1 MASLAAKKKAD
12 HDFEY
17 GGFDKL
23 FKKHINVSFAE
34 DLQLAFRAAAFIIV
48 CALPFLVPRT
58 YCPLCYEVVRTRFY
72 NSASVVYFC
81 FTLYKTT
88 GDTIYFA
95 YGGLMGTVIAVTNI
109 WALMGFMP
117 GGYQPGQ
124 PNAYAIFWLI
134 NLWGAVFVFF
144 MLYLNLDGNTR
155 VFGLTTFVWYWM
167 AALNHHVVTGFA
179 HNFEIKL
186 NGGAMGELC
195 CAASGCFIAIIASC
209 VPTPLLATYKMNDT
223 GKFLVRKLHSVW
235 SDFIDY
241 YTGEEKNPYSQ
252 NVLGKDLASLQGG
265 AGTLAPYIK
274 ASWFE
279 CFGMGGANRR
289 RLMMRMLDTYLS
301 ECFNRLSCVLSAC
314 LAEEFDDTHD
324 ALMKRTRAK
333 MTEVCEKIG
342 ELLSTCEDV
351 IIACGWDDESK
362 KLAEGLKED
371 LNKTVD
377 EMTKEFLKAAKELN
391 LYQVSDSIA
400 GEFLVGSNL
409 CCWARITCEFCDK
422 LQGELPAEKTDW
434 TAGGGFLGMFA
445 PGINNTPE
453 NLNYVLRGWV
463 SVMIAF
469 TIGFNGVAGKMVKN
483 YNAALASTI
492 CVLLSKSVG
501 GALQAN
507 LMRLQGV
514 VLGTVIGQ
522 VAYALL
528 AWCVWWGYLSVT
540 AFVYC
545 WSLLTMYMYY
555 HSDNYSTVGLL
566 LSIFANGAMLQGC
579 SDEIFDP
586 TIAYH
591 GIINTVSGITI
602 MATMDIILAPDRSSN
617 MAMIA
622 YQKASEPLSVM
633 ADELF
638 DAKVTALAPRKGAIR
653 GLIAAAEGMN
663 NQASL
668 EPRFWREVWPRST
681 YAAGCNALTA
691 LRFNMA
697 TIDYALVDVSGDERP
712 KAPHF
717 IASSK
722 MTEFEELRLK
732 FKARLHF
739 IQDQMAKCL
748 EHEQMVDVFAEDYEV
763 EAALTST
770 SEEDQMREQ
779 LKVWAVAVS
788 KNPDVLKEEEDTKS
802 TFSSLEDDPIAD
814 MCILYGCMENMI
826 AQLETAHEAL
836 AGA

>member
-1 MASLAAKKKAD
+1 MASLAAKKKED

-23 FKKHINVSFAE
+23 FYKHINKSFAE

-48 CALPFLVPRT
+48 CALPFLVPRS
-58 YCPLCYEVVRTRFY
+58 YCSLCYEVVRTRFY

-95 YGGLMGTVIAVTNI
+95 YGGLMGTVIAVFNI
-109 WALMGFMP
+109 WALMGFFP
-117 GGYQPGQ
+117 GGYVPGL
-124 PNAYAIFWLI
+124 PNAEATFWLI
-134 NLWGAVFVFF
+134 NVWGALFVFF

-195 CAASGCFIAIIASC
+195 CAASGCCIAIVASC
-209 VPTPLLATYKMNDT
+209 LPTPLLATYKMNDT

-235 SDFIDY
+235 GDFIEY

-252 NVLGKDLASLQGG
+252 NVLGKDLASLQSA
-265 AGTLAPYIK
+265 AGSLSPFITSAYY
-274 ASWFE
+274 E
-279 CFGMGGANRR
+279 CMGMGAPHRR
-289 RLMMRMLDTYLS
+289 RMMMKVLDNYLS

-314 LAEEFDDTHD
+314 LSEEFDDTHD
-324 ALMKRTRAK
+324 ALMKRVRGT
-333 MTEVCEKIG
+333 MTDAIDKVG
-342 ELLSTCEDV
+342 ELLSTCEDR
-351 IIACGWDDESK
+351 IIACGWDDESRS
-362 KLAEGLKED
+362 LAETLKAD
-371 LNKTVD
+371 LNKTID
-377 EMTKEFLKAAKELN
+377 EMTKEFLKASKEMD
-391 LYQVSDSIA
+391 LYKVSDSIA

-409 CCWARITCEFCDK
+409 CCWARLTCKFCDD
-422 LQGELPAEKTDW
+422 LQGELPTEKTDW
-434 TAGGGFLGMFA
+434 TAGGGLLGIFA
-445 PGINNTPE
+445 PGINNTSE
-453 NLNYVLRGWV
+453 NLNYVLRGWI
-463 SVMIAF
+463 SVMFAF
-469 TIGFNGVAGKMVKN
+469 YIGFNGVAGKMVKN

-492 CVLLSKSVG
+492 CVLLSKSLG
-501 GALQAN
+501 GALAAN

-540 AFVYC
+540 CFVYC
-545 WSLLTMYMYY
+545 WSLVTMYMYY

-602 MATMDIILAPDRSSN
+602 MAIFDMLLAPDRSSN
-617 MAMIA
+617 IA
-622 YQKASEPLSVM
+622 RRCYQDASEPLKNM

-638 DAKVTALAPRKGAIR
+638 DASITTLAPRKGAIR
-653 GLIAAAEGMN
+653 GLIAKANTMNDQAA
-663 NQASL
+663 L
-668 EPRFWREVWPRST
+668 EPRFWREEWPSST
-681 YAAGCNALTA
+681 YSACCNALTS

-697 TIDYALVDVSGDERP
+697 TVDYALVDKCGDERP

-717 IASSK
+717 LASTK
-722 MTEFEELRLK
+722 MAEFEELRIK
-732 FKARLHF
+732 FK
-739 IQDQMAKCL
+739 
-748 EHEQMVDVFAEDYEV
+748 EQMNFIGEQMDKVLANEVIEDVFEEDYVV
-763 EAALTST
+763 EDSLKST
-770 SEEDQMREQ
+770 NEEEAMREK
-779 LKVWAVAVS
+779 LRAWAVAVS
-788 KNPDVLKEEEDTKS
+788 KNAEVLKEEEDKKS
-802 TFSSLEDDPIAD
+802 DFSSLEDDPIAD
-814 MCILYGCMENMI
+814 MCILYGCLENMI
-826 AQLETAHEAL
+826 TQLENAHEAL